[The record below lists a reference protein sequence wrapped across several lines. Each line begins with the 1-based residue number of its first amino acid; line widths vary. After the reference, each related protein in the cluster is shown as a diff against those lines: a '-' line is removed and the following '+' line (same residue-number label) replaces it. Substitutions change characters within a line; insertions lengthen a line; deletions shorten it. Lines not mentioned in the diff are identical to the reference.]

1 MLSIEELK
9 AISGC
14 TKITP
19 GAARAGVPCPMSQE
33 SLPTELWVHALEYA
47 SLDEAFAAFD
57 VSKAFR
63 SASRFALNKGRWA
76 PVVKVVLAIKS
87 FPWRQYGFAKQKHV
101 DEVKAEF
108 CAAWHVR
115 EPRLLWQI
123 MDAVHT
129 YSSADMEWVLGELL
143 RFAEPMI
150 SDDALGRVVANLEH
164 VDARHPGDTGP
175 SFIFEKW
182 LKFLPGVSQVS
193 CIQR

>member
-1 MLSIEELK
+1 MLSIEQLK

-14 TKITP
+14 AKIRP
-19 GAARAGVPCPMSQE
+19 GAARASSSPGVPSPVVSQE
-33 SLPTELWVHALEYA
+33 RSLPTELWVHALEYA

-101 DEVKAEF
+101 DQVQAEF

-115 EPRLLWQI
+115 EPRLLEQI
-123 MDAVHT
+123 MNAVHT
-129 YSSADMEWVLGELL
+129 YGSADMEYVLGELL
-143 RFAEPMI
+143 R
-150 SDDALGRVVANLEH
+150 VA
-164 VDARHPGDTGP
+164 
-175 SFIFEKW
+175 
-182 LKFLPGVSQVS
+182 
-193 CIQR
+193 

>member
-1 MLSIEELK
+1 MLSVEQLK

-14 TKITP
+14 NVTRTSKGLRPT
-19 GAARAGVPCPMSQE
+19 AAPCTSI

-108 CAAWHVR
+108 CAAWR
-115 EPRLLWQI
+115 ASEPRLLEQI
-123 MDAVHT
+123 MNAVHT
-129 YSSADMEWVLGELL
+129 YGSADMEYVLGELL
-143 RFAEPMI
+143 ACVRARCFGHSRLESQARKRLCC
-150 SDDALGRVVANLEH
+150 SARAKLAHRVR
-164 VDARHPGDTGP
+164 DRITG
-175 SFIFEKW
+175 
-182 LKFLPGVSQVS
+182 V
-193 CIQR
+193 